1 MKAKQI
7 KNNETYKK
15 SDWIIMKKLRKMEW
29 WILICAII
37 LCGIGLVALFSASYD
52 SNLDEFKKQAVW
64 IGVSLGIMIV
74 IMFIDYKILIKL
86 SPILYGIAIISLIA
100 VLFTKPISGAR
111 SWFVIGDDLISFQPA
126 EISKV
131 FIILFLSYVISII
144 QRKGR
149 SEINKIT
156 KLGIILATIAIPV
169 LLIIIEPDYG
179 TATAYIIAFVIMIF
193 VAGIDKKYI
202 ISAFAIIIIV
212 VPLIY
217 NFVLPKHA
225 KSRIDTFLH
234 PESDPRGA
242 GYNIL
247 QSKLAIGSGQVTGMG
262 ILQGNQTQLG
272 YLYPKS
278 TDFIF
283 SVIGEEMGFV
293 VACSVILLNVVII
306 TKSIQIAKGTKDETG
321 SYVAAGICGIF
332 LFHTLENVG
341 MTMGLLPIT
350 GVPLL
355 FVSYGRKFNDNKLF
369 VPWNFAKYKWAK
381 KERNV

>member
-1 MKAKQI
+1 M
-7 KNNETYKK
+7 NVRNF
-15 SDWIIMKKLRKMEW
+15 RKIEW
-29 WILICAII
+29 WIPLCAII

-52 SNLDEFKKQAVW
+52 SGLDEFKKQAMW
-64 IGVSLGIMIV
+64 MGISIGIMV
-74 IMFIDYKILIKL
+74 VVMLIDYKVLIKL
-86 SPILYGIAIISLIA
+86 SPILYGIAIFSVIA

-111 SWFVIGDDLISFQPA
+111 SWFVIGNDLLSFQPA
-126 EISKV
+126 EIAKV
-131 FIILFLSYVISII
+131 FVILFLAYVISTI
-144 QRKGR
+144 QKNGR
-149 SEINKIT
+149 DEINRIP
-156 KLGIILATIAIPV
+156 KLAIILLTIAVPV

-179 TATAYIIAFVIMIF
+179 TATAYIVAFLLMIF

-202 ISAFAIIIIV
+202 ISAIAVVIIA

-217 NFVLPKHA
+217 NFILPQHA

-234 PESDPRGA
+234 PESDPKGA

-247 QSKLAIGSGQVTGMG
+247 QSKLAIGAGEVTGMG
-262 ILQGNQTQLG
+262 VLNGNQTQLG
-272 YLYPKS
+272 YLYPKT

-306 TKSIQIAKGTKDETG
+306 TKSIQVAKGVKDDAG
-321 SYVAAGICGIF
+321 SYVAAGIAGIF
-332 LFHTLENVG
+332 LFHTLENIG

-355 FVSYGRKFNDNKLF
+355 FVSYGRKLNDNKFLMF
-369 VPWNFAKYKWAK
+369 RNITKYK
-381 KERNV
+381 